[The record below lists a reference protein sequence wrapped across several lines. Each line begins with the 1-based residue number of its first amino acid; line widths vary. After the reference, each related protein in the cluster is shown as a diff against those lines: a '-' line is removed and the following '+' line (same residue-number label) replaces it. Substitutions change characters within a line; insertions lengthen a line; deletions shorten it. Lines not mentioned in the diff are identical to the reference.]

1 MSEVQ
6 ILSPRPDVRA
16 ATFMR
21 AVLQRVD
28 RSRIVVAGKEIS
40 ATGKGLLVLL
50 GVEKG
55 DSEKEAD
62 SLLEK
67 IIHLRIFEDDEGKMN
82 RSLLETGGDLQ
93 IVSQFTLMAD
103 SSKGRRPSFAA
114 AAEPQEA
121 RRLCD
126 YFIGRASE
134 KVGRVGQGEFQAMM
148 KVELVNDGPVTLC
161 LECRKDR

>member
-1 MSEVQ
+1 
-6 ILSPRPDVRA
+6 
-16 ATFMR
+16 MR

-28 RSRIVVAGKEIS
+28 RSRVVVEGKEIS
-40 ATGKGLLVLL
+40 ATGRGLLVLL

-67 IIHLRIFEDDEGKMN
+67 IIHLRIFEDGDGKMN
-82 RSLLETGGDLQ
+82 RSLLDTGGDLQ
-93 IVSQFTLMAD
+93 IVSQFTLLAD
-103 SSKGRRPSFAA
+103 CSKGRRPSFAA
-114 AAEPQEA
+114 AADPEEA

-126 YFIGRASE
+126 YFIARASE
-134 KVGRVGQGEFQAMM
+134 KVGRVAQGEFQAMM

-161 LECRKDR
+161 IESRKDRRGANE